1 MKKAEPRLRF
11 LSGAVWGG
19 YATQRRLPPDF
30 PPAKRG
36 LTQHRFMQQ
45 GLKQQGLK
53 QQGLK
58 QQGLRTFP
66 PKAAAT
72 RRRRRRR
79 ASHPHPQSR
88 YLTPALSGAGRI
100 ASTCTAAAFAAR
112 LAAEQRSATWP

>member
-1 MKKAEPRLRF
+1 MKKAEPWLRF

-45 GLKQQGLK
+45 GLT
-53 QQGLK
+53 

-79 ASHPHPQSR
+79 AFHPHPQSR